1 MSMQTSIEEIPKT
14 LMDICKNLLGR
25 RAVIVDLLDSVT
37 KSEVDVGDLSDK
49 IETLKT
55 EGTQLQNNLDAIIN
69 EHEKKIREL
78 VVNWQT
84 LLNDKRSMNT
94 NVKIG
99 DLEEKLKSQEQ
110 LTQESNQMLLELQR
124 KLDEKRVS
132 HERVQA
138 DLNSNIH
145 ALKNHILVS
154 IYNCYECRGAI
165 FISYRRKFW

>member
-1 MSMQTSIEEIPKT
+1 MQTSIEEIPKT
-14 LMDICKNLLGR
+14 LMDICKNLLSR

-37 KSEVDVGDLSDK
+37 TSEVDVGDLSDK

-55 EGTQLQNNLDAIIN
+55 EGIQLQNNLDAIIN

-84 LLNDKRSMNT
+84 LLNDKKSMNT

-99 DLEEKLKSQEQ
+99 DLEEKLKAQEK
-110 LTQESNQMLLELQR
+110 LTQESNQMLLELQK
-124 KLDEKRVS
+124 KLDEKRAN

-138 DLNSNIH
+138 DLNSNIY

-154 IYNCYECRGAI
+154 I
-165 FISYRRKFW
+165 